1 MALQYPLVSLT
12 ESVTSA
18 GVPNTLQK
26 TVALVSFGATQLA
39 SGTRQ
44 LVTNATFSD
53 FKSKLTTNSWLLAA
67 LTTLFAQGSTAI
79 YVLELGKLGTATTAT
94 GTVTVAHGVITAAAL
109 TEAGSGYTGIPTVT
123 VAGAGTGAVITASM
137 LNGAVSGLTVQSG
150 GEGYTAETTL
160 TISSPPT
167 PVVEL
172 LSTYVTANPGRNY
185 LYVLGPTDSLD
196 TSLESFISNYDSYTS
211 YTYFLLTLPAA
222 RATTFGKHKAAIT
235 FTPSGSAPA
244 TEMGTA
250 SVAYMFSSANPSAT
264 AQIKPFNL
272 RYVTGV
278 TEYAEP
284 GDSALQSLVGTNV
297 NVVIPAT
304 AGGIEQNMLLGG
316 QCSDGNAI
324 NLWYGADYASLNVTQ
339 DLTNELII
347 GSNDDTQ
354 PLKYSQLGIS
364 RLLARAQ
371 QSLGNS
377 ISVGAILGPVSVSAI
392 GFADYV
398 AANPSDY
405 QNGIYNGITFTVTP
419 ARGFAAISYVM
430 TVDFTAQTVTATAQ

>member
-39 SGTRQ
+39 PGTRQ
-44 LVTNATFSD
+44 LVANATFSD
-53 FKSKLTTNSWLLAA
+53 FKSKLTTDSWLLAA

-79 YVLELGKLGTATTAT
+79 YVLELGKPGTATTAT
-94 GTVTVAHGVITAAAL
+94 GTVTVVDGAITAATL
-109 TEAGSGYTGIPTVT
+109 TEAGGGYTGIPMVTVT
-123 VAGAGTGAVITASM
+123 GAGTGAVITANM
-137 LNGAVSGLTVQSG
+137 LNGSVSGLTVQSG
-150 GEGYTAETTL
+150 GEDYTSDATL
-160 TISSPPT
+160 SISPPT
-167 PVVEL
+167 SPLVEL
-172 LSTYVTANPGRNY
+172 LSTYITSNPSRNY

-196 TSLESFISNYDSYTS
+196 TGLESFISNYDSYTS
-211 YTYFLLTLPAA
+211 YTYFLLTLPAV
-222 RATTFGKHKAAIT
+222 RATAFGNHKAAIN
-235 FTPSGSAPA
+235 FIPSDSTA
-244 TEMGTA
+244 TNEMGA
-250 SVAYMFSSANPSAT
+250 AAVAYMFSSASPSAT

-339 DLTNELII
+339 DLTNELIV

-371 QSLGNS
+371 QSLGNA
-377 ISVGAILGPVSVSAI
+377 ISVGAILGPVDVSAI

-405 QNGIYNGITFTVTP
+405 QEGIYNGITFTVTP
-419 ARGFAAISYVM
+419 ARGFAAITYAM
-430 TVDFTAQTVTATAQ
+430 TVDFTAQSVTATAQ